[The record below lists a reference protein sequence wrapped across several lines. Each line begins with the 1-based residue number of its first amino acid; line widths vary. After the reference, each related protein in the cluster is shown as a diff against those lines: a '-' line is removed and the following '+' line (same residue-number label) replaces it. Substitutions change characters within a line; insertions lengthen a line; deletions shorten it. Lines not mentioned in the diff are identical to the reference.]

1 MAKQLPKQSPTTRLG
16 NTTAFVRAVKPY
28 LAKENWTQKTL
39 AAKSGLTEAM
49 VSRMFRNSN
58 GRGDTFDLTE
68 RMVYKIALGLKLGKN
83 GYLELME
90 IAFPE
95 LFEALGCG
103 LTHTHLKDM
112 LNDSGKPPL

>member
-68 RMVYKIALGLKLGKN
+68 RMVYKIALGLKLGKK

>member
-28 LAKENWTQKTL
+28 LAKENWTQKKL

-68 RMVYKIALGLKLGKN
+68 RMVYKIALGLNLGKK

-103 LTHTHLKDM
+103 LTYTHLTDM
-112 LNDSGKPPL
+112 LNDNGKPPL

>member
-16 NTTAFVRAVKPY
+16 NTTAFVGAVKSY
-28 LAKENWTQKTL
+28 LTKKKMTQRDL
-39 AAKSGLTEAM
+39 AAKSGLSESM
-49 VSRMFRNSN
+49 VSRMFKNLN

-68 RMVYKIALGLKLGKN
+68 RMVYKIALGLNLGKN

-103 LTHTHLKDM
+103 RTYIHLTDM
-112 LNDSGKPPL
+112 LNDNGKPPL

>member
-1 MAKQLPKQSPTTRLG
+1 MPKQSPTTRLG

-68 RMVYKIALGLKLGKN
+68 RMVYKIALGLKLGKK